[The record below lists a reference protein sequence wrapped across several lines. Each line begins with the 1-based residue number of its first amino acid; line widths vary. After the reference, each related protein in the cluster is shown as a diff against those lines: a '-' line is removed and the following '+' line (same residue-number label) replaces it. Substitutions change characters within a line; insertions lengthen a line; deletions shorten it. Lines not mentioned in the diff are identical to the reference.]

1 MRVGIDAHKM
11 KCTTV
16 MFDGDS
22 VTGSFDF
29 QTTRQGVYEFMEKV
43 PEGSIAVIESSTTG
57 KVLSR
62 MLSGKY
68 EVHMVAPPERKVS
81 IKTDRRDAERIVME
95 DMLNYLRRCY
105 IPSQYI
111 ENIRFVI
118 TQQIQI
124 GRRIARVK
132 NQVHALLEMNMI
144 QHELDDMADIFGVKG
159 LKKLS
164 KIQLPRHDMIA
175 LARYLEELKMYV
187 SHHRQ
192 LDTEIA
198 RIAASDNDVQ
208 LLMTIPGINSFTAVA
223 IKSRIGDDVSRFAT
237 KKHLCSYA
245 GVVPKANNS
254 GEYISEHNHVKQGD
268 IILKYAL
275 TCAVR
280 GAILANKNSSIKL
293 FYRKISKKGVSPQ
306 KAQIAAARKVA
317 CIVWK
322 VLSSKQPY
330 TEQDDHMTKRKMKIM
345 SSKAMRTI
353 PTSVMP
359 SKVSE
364 LVRNLVDDIDVLGKY
379 HEHSDYIIGKD
390 LSNKSR
396 LKEDILR

>member
-159 LKKLS
+159 LNKLS
-164 KIQLPRHDMIA
+164 KIQLPRHDMVA

-208 LLMTIPGINSFTAVA
+208 LLMTIPGINCFTAVA
-223 IKSRIGDDVSRFAT
+223 IKSRIGEVSRFAT

-268 IILKYAL
+268 IVLKYAL

-306 KAQIAAARKVA
+306 KAQIAAARKMA

-330 TEQDDHMTKRKMKIM
+330 TEQDDRMTKRKMKIM
-345 SSKAMRTI
+345 SSKAMRII

-364 LVRNLVDDIDVLGKY
+364 LVRNLVDDIDVLGKH
-379 HEHSDYIIGKD
+379 HEDSDYIIGKD
-390 LSNKSR
+390 LSNKNR